1 MSQVTVPEEAENTR
15 DPITTHSLLVTS
27 RTLVEC
33 FGVVR
38 QCLYYPEIISL
49 YSESP
54 SMQDLDAVFWDHRT
68 QCISFVSLHANVHI
82 LGVKMLKYI
91 VVVKRTK
98 KEVSVLSRFEHCKE

>member
-1 MSQVTVPEEAENTR
+1 MPQVTVAEEAENTR
-15 DPITTHSLLVTS
+15 DPITTHSLLVT
-27 RTLVEC
+27 LAHWQKVL
-33 FGVVR
+33 GVPCSSA
-38 QCLYYPEIISL
+38 CLYYSEIISL

-98 KEVSVLSRFEHCKE
+98 KEVR